1 VILPVESFS
10 ESYHDAAYPAP
21 VTDPVDALLEAWRG
35 ELPDV
40 IGRESELVKRL
51 MLLSV
56 ALAESTAAVLP
67 ELELTEA
74 EYDVLVALR
83 RAGAPYRGKPAEL
96 TRLLSLS
103 SGGTSNV
110 VNHLVSRGLVVRE
123 SDPDDGRAT
132 WVRLTDKGISLAEQA
147 VRANSAAHSEL
158 FADADTDTVNAAA
171 DALRALFPTLPRT
184 RRTPPAPRGRRTRP
198 AV

>member
-1 VILPVESFS
+1 M
-10 ESYHDAAYPAP
+10 
-21 VTDPVDALLEAWRG
+21 TDPVDALLEAWRG

-67 ELELTEA
+67 ELGLTEA

-83 RAGAPYRGKPAEL
+83 RAGAPYRGKPVEL

-110 VNHLVSRGLVVRE
+110 VNHLVNRGLVVRE
-123 SDPDDGRAT
+123 ADPDDGRGT
-132 WVRLTDKGISLAEQA
+132 WVRLTGKGISLAEQA
-147 VRANSAAHSEL
+147 LRANTASHSKL
-158 FADADTDTVNAAA
+158 FADADTETVTAAA
-171 DALRALFPTLPRT
+171 DALRALFPTLRRT
-184 RRTPPAPRGRRTRP
+184 RPTPPPPRGRRARP